1 MWKTS
6 DFVVDTNNLSLVS
19 SLRLPLAARNTEDL
33 WTLETGDWRLENVCL
48 SQTGR
53 LVILLCSDLEQ
64 HISGFFTAVKQD
76 HCESQT
82 SLYRYILII
91 ITPKPLR

>member
-1 MWKTS
+1 MAREENQVITFLVWKTS
-6 DFVVDTNNLSLVS
+6 DFVVYTNNLSLVS
-19 SLRLPLAARNTEDL
+19 SLRMPLAARKTEDL
-33 WTLETGDWRLENVCL
+33 WTLETGDGRENVCL

-76 HCESQT
+76 QQ
-82 SLYRYILII
+82 
-91 ITPKPLR
+91 